1 MLVTI
6 TKPNPTNKDLDIA
19 IKKLNKMV
27 KDSNILEELKKREVY
42 YKPSLKAKMKR
53 NEARKRRIRDQKKLE
68 KRNRRRLNKDFSE
81 E

>member
-53 NEARKRRIRDQKKLE
+53 NEARKRRIRDENKE
-68 KRNRRRLNKDFSE
+68 KAKERRRMNGYYQD
-81 E
+81 

>member
-19 IKKLNKMV
+19 IKKLNRMV

-42 YKPSLKAKMKR
+42 LKPSLKAKMKR
-53 NEARKRRIRDQKKLE
+53 NEARKRRIREANKEKAKQK
-68 KRNRRRLNKDFSE
+68 RRLNGYHTD
-81 E
+81 